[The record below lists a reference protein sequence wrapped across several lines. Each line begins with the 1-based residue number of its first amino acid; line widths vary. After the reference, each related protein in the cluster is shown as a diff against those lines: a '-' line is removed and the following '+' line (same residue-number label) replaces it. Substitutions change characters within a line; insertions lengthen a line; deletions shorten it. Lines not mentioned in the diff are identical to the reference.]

1 MRNIL
6 MMSILIGLSGRNSST
21 NPIDDNEMFT
31 DTTEI
36 ISDNDSVMY
45 IEGLGFIHL
54 NTEVI
59 NYNIWG
65 K

>member
-1 MRNIL
+1 MKCLQIQL
-6 MMSILIGLSGRNSST
+6 
-21 NPIDDNEMFT
+21 
-31 DTTEI
+31 
-36 ISDNDSVMY
+36 SDNDSVMY

-59 NYNIWG
+59 NYNIWE